1 MSRGLLGAM
10 CDESTD
16 DRAGHDELNLGR
28 EGTRPVPT
36 EPSVKE
42 LASANSQRRNDVL
55 QVWDGARRR
64 TERRRV
70 ERTPSGHEQRKTK
83 ETARDLEP
91 ARVDVPVRQKIA
103 GKVKERTQGER
114 VEPRTADGS
123 SCRAG
128 RNMKRNDHPP
138 ADDFSARAPTMS
150 GKE

>member
-1 MSRGLLGAM
+1 MS
-10 CDESTD
+10 DESTD
-16 DRAGHDELNLGR
+16 DRARHNELKLGGQR
-28 EGTRPVPT
+28 TRPVPA

-55 QVWDGARRR
+55 HVWDRARRC

-103 GKVKERTQGER
+103 GKVKERAQGER
-114 VEPRTADGS
+114 AEPRTADGS

-150 GKE
+150 VRE